1 MLCQQWENIIRRN
14 LMLGDLFQTK
24 AGEIAFCDYYAK
36 LLIIPKRLL
45 LV

>member
-1 MLCQQWENIIRRN
+1 MGEHFI
-14 LMLGDLFQTK
+14 LGSLLQTK
-24 AGEIAFCDYYAK
+24 AGEITFCDYYAK